1 MKCFTSKNITAMTIN
16 KHGYIFVVIQDS
28 AGLSN
33 NIQFWIL
40 KEGANYELFHCYP
53 FMSFILAEKI

>member
-1 MKCFTSKNITAMTIN
+1 MKYFTSKNSTAMTITE
-16 KHGYIFVVIQDS
+16 HGYIFVV
-28 AGLSN
+28 SN